1 MSPRRGSNSGPF
13 AYKANALPLSYR
25 GSKGVYNIN
34 INVFILFYLIIIYA
48 KFYT

>member
-25 GSKGVYNIN
+25 GSKWGYNIY
-34 INVFILFYLIIIYA
+34 INVFLY
-48 KFYT
+48 